1 MNDIKLGQL
10 AILNRIRRN
19 PTKDLVRQPQIHGL
33 SKWSNQRGRA
43 ASPHMRCWWR
53 GETLIPRM
61 ERRHETE
68 PPQSEREVANHLH
81 QKARNV
87 LKGLSSFLIQRVQ
100 WARRP
105 TLFRS
110 LNHMI

>member
-19 PTKDLVRQPQIHGL
+19 PTKDLFRQPQIHGL
-33 SKWSNQRGRA
+33 SKWSNQPVRA

-68 PPQSEREVANHLH
+68 PPQSERELANHLH
-81 QKARNV
+81 QKAKNV
-87 LKGLSSFLIQRVQ
+87 LKGLSSFLIQRAQ